1 MGLFESSWTALLED
15 LNASAALGE
24 LFGSLKKL
32 EKRLVNDDLSESDKK
47 ICRQGLSV
55 IVNAFGWTLPEPD
68 SLKKSVE
75 IPKDVKELAEQR
87 WQAKCDNNWAESDRL
102 RDEVIALGWIIKDGK
117 ESYELE
123 SVK

>member
-1 MGLFESSWTALLED
+1 
-15 LNASAALGE
+15 
-24 LFGSLKKL
+24 
-32 EKRLVNDDLSESDKK
+32 LSESDKK

-102 RDEVIALGWIIKDGK
+102 RDEVIALGWVIKDSK